1 MPHYIP
7 SRKYRY
13 EIADQIKEGK
23 TIEQA
28 ENEIFK
34 GNTNKSKY
42 LMYYKREGLF
52 PYGEV
57 DKPIEITTPSA
68 FGPNTLAGV
77 RSDGRKGGITVME

>member
-13 EIADQIKEGK
+13 EIANLIKEGN

-34 GNTNKSKY
+34 GNSNKSKY
-42 LMYYKREGLF
+42 LKYYKREGLF
-52 PYGEV
+52 PYGKV
-57 DKPIEITTPSA
+57 DKPIEITIPSA
-68 FGPNTLAGV
+68 FGSKTLV
-77 RSDGRKGGITVME
+77 DVHSDGRGGLG

>member
-1 MPHYIP
+1 MPHFLP

-13 EIADQIKEGK
+13 AIANLIKEGK

-34 GNTNKSKY
+34 GNSNKAKY
-42 LMYYKREGLF
+42 LKYYKREGLF

-68 FGPNTLAGV
+68 FGPETHAGV
-77 RSDGRKGGITVME
+77 HF